1 LNKKIILILFY
12 FLSCLILDLTE
23 LKTWDRICLNTLFDA
38 TTLSIM
44 TLSIMTL
51 SKMTLSIMTLS
62 IMTLSTMTLSVM
74 KLSLIFFITKEFAH
88 ILKRIHRLLIGMARL
103 PCFG

>member
-1 LNKKIILILFY
+1 MSLY
-12 FLSCLILDLTE
+12 FLSCLILDLIE
-23 LKTWDRICLNTLFDA
+23 LKTWDHLSTLFDA

-51 SKMTLSIMTLS
+51 SI
-62 IMTLSTMTLSVM
+62 MTLSVM
-74 KLSLIFFITKEFAH
+74 KLSLIFFITKELAH
-88 ILKRIHRLLIGMARL
+88 ILKRIHRLLIGTARL